1 MGTAVA
7 SGTNRAVDAANRAI
21 SSPLLEDN
29 SIQGAQGILI
39 NMTGSSSLSLH
50 EVHEASSIIQKAAH
64 ENANIIFGAVMDEAM
79 KEAVKITVI
88 AAGFRDVGRKQ
99 QTSVLLPKTWKAAR
113 EPEPEPQQVTSRSQ
127 SRRQSPTAPV
137 HEIIQPSTPTTSTCQ
152 HSCAARPKKPS
163 SRGTAP
169 YLKLGSSRSGGGPE
183 FFSGASKLVTIS
195 QVGEDTYIL
204 AKAEFQSK
212 SAGASQ
218 FDRTAEESMNLR
230 NAVALITGGS
240 AGIGRAIAQSL
251 AASGARVAITGRDK
265 GRLSEAARALGAFP
279 IHADVAKEDDVQ
291 RTYRELLA
299 QFGDLDILVN
309 NAGFGVFKSLVDS
322 DRASFDAVFA
332 TNVTGAMLMA
342 REAAK
347 HFIAR
352 QRGNIVNIS
361 STAGLRGA
369 ANGTAYYASKFA
381 LRGMTECWRA
391 ELRRHN
397 IRVFLV
403 NPSEVLTSFAASAGL
418 AQKENETK
426 LRSEE
431 IAYIVKA
438 ALEMDDRGFTPELSV
453 FATNPKD

>member
-1 MGTAVA
+1 
-7 SGTNRAVDAANRAI
+7 
-21 SSPLLEDN
+21 
-29 SIQGAQGILI
+29 
-39 NMTGSSSLSLH
+39 
-50 EVHEASSIIQKAAH
+50 
-64 ENANIIFGAVMDEAM
+64 
-79 KEAVKITVI
+79 
-88 AAGFRDVGRKQ
+88 
-99 QTSVLLPKTWKAAR
+99 
-113 EPEPEPQQVTSRSQ
+113 
-127 SRRQSPTAPV
+127 
-137 HEIIQPSTPTTSTCQ
+137 
-152 HSCAARPKKPS
+152 
-163 SRGTAP
+163 
-169 YLKLGSSRSGGGPE
+169 
-183 FFSGASKLVTIS
+183 
-195 QVGEDTYIL
+195 
-204 AKAEFQSK
+204 
-212 SAGASQ
+212 
-218 FDRTAEESMNLR
+218 MNLR

-251 AASGARVAITGRDK
+251 AAGGARVAITGRDQ
-265 GRLSEAARALGAFP
+265 GRLEEAARALGAFP
-279 IHADVAKEDDVQ
+279 IRADVAKEDDVE

-299 QFGDLDILVN
+299 EFGDLHILIN
-309 NAGFGVFKSLVDS
+309 NAGFGVFKSLEDS

-381 LRGMTECWRA
+381 LRGMSECWRS
-391 ELRRHN
+391 ELRRYN
-397 IRVFLV
+397 IRVFLI
-403 NPSEVLTSFAASAGL
+403 NPSEVLTGFASTAGL
-418 AQKENETK
+418 VQKENPTK